1 MSRINIYRKHSLN
14 RDKAR
19 RAAENVAEH
28 LNDRFKLHSR
38 WEGDSLHFK
47 HAGLKGYLELKE
59 SEVRI
64 RINLGLMMLAMK
76 PFLEQ
81 EIHLYMNEIFEET

>member
-19 RAAENVAEH
+19 RAAEKVAEH
-28 LNDRFKLHSR
+28 LNDRFQLHYR

-81 EIHLYMNEIFEET
+81 EIHLYMNEIFKET